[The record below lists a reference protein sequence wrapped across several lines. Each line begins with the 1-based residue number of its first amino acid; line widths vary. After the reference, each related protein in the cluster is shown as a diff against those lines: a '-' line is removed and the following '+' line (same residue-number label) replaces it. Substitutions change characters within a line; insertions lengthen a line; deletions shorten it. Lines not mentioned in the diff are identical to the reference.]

1 MVAPCFQPLPFAS
14 APCSYAAPMTDLA
27 RPAPSLAWRIAVA
40 AVLLRLAYTALVQA
54 YSLMGPSP
62 YLDQVR
68 ESFTQPPVLAPLLA
82 NVASTLL
89 IVGVAA
95 WGATRQWLARHNAS
109 AVDQPGR
116 LLGTFL
122 ALQALYTLCLTS
134 GVAIAQNAMLATLIK
149 SGSLLETWFGLDIA
163 GRFIAMNLLIRVV
176 TVLLDIIGICL
187 ALRIA
192 AWTAA
197 PAGPPGSPAMKRRDV
212 AWICGLTVLA
222 WQTSVSIILG
232 GYLQM
237 QTLDAGWAQ
246 YALGYWVLP
255 VVLLAL
261 TVLVCLKVL
270 PRPLDRPGI
279 GRAVALGSVA
289 FWFAQALGIGL
300 GLIVLMSM
308 TWNQLAWAAQ
318 SHAAAGLSLLAYGA
332 LLALGCLVAAR
343 WLHRRDG
350 AAAR

>member
-197 PAGPPGSPAMKRRDV
+197 PAGPPGSPAMTPRSPARR
-212 AWICGLTVLA
+212 
-222 WQTSVSIILG
+222 
-232 GYLQM
+232 
-237 QTLDAGWAQ
+237 
-246 YALGYWVLP
+246 
-255 VVLLAL
+255 
-261 TVLVCLKVL
+261 
-270 PRPLDRPGI
+270 
-279 GRAVALGSVA
+279 
-289 FWFAQALGIGL
+289 
-300 GLIVLMSM
+300 
-308 TWNQLAWAAQ
+308 
-318 SHAAAGLSLLAYGA
+318 
-332 LLALGCLVAAR
+332 
-343 WLHRRDG
+343 
-350 AAAR
+350 